1 MNIIFLFQT
10 DRFVGQ
16 FCLTQVVLSEIVFAV
31 YIYRIRKLM
40 NQKLLVD
47 VIVQS
52 LDLRF
57 RLFDMNKCT
66 LDRRAVASDGIGDD
80 FPVHADATHGAVNAF
95 AVAEQ
100 PVDTFFFIVN
110 AVETVVVAAFIEPFF
125 MKFLDF
131 FDISA
136 AECLVDKT
144 AFVLAEEGID

>member
-1 MNIIFLFQT
+1 
-10 DRFVGQ
+10 
-16 FCLTQVVLSEIVFAV
+16 
-31 YIYRIRKLM
+31 M

-66 LDRRAVASDGIGDD
+66 LDRRAVASDGIGGD

-144 AFVLAEEGID
+144 AFVFAEEGID

>member
-1 MNIIFLFQT
+1 MSTSIFF
-10 DRFVGQ
+10 
-16 FCLTQVVLSEIVFAV
+16 IVFLEYNISLPDGSV
-31 YIYRIRKLM
+31 CRT
-40 NQKLLVD
+40 
-47 VIVQS
+47 IVQS

-57 RLFDMNKCT
+57 RLFHMNKCT
-66 LDRRAVASDGIGDD
+66 LDRRAVASDGIGGD

-144 AFVLAEEGID
+144 AFVFAEEGID